1 MRPWRDGRSESLRG
15 PDRLTETEMLV
26 IRSTMV
32 RKLMTAAI
40 VLMIAG
46 LAPAAA
52 IIGFCTRMTCCD
64 HAPIAFTTE
73 SGDCCTAI
81 TCYDAPSA
89 RLANADD
96 AAASPA
102 KPMAAVIAATQPAV
116 PNVVRA
122 FIDASPPRTTGGR
135 LAALSILLI

>member
-1 MRPWRDGRSESLRG
+1 
-15 PDRLTETEMLV
+15 MLV
-26 IRSTMV
+26 IRSTMT

-46 LAPAAA
+46 LAPVAA
-52 IIGFCTRMTCCD
+52 IIGFCTRMPCCN
-64 HAPIAFTTE
+64 HASSALTTDL
-73 SGDCCTAI
+73 GGCCTTI

-96 AAASPA
+96 AATSPA
-102 KPMAAVIAATQPAV
+102 KPVAVLIAATPPAV
-116 PNVVRA
+116 PIVVGV